1 VGQNKTFLEGKG
13 RKSSIGSH
21 PYSATIALEHIQEWA
36 WSGLRSSQFDFSLGL
51 SKEHF
56 IETVKNI
63 LRAKKVESDVEPVRK
78 GHFGEPAAASCVF
91 R

>member
-1 VGQNKTFLEGKG
+1 VWDKIRLFKRARVENH
-13 RKSSIGSH
+13 RSVPI
-21 PYSATIALEHIQEWA
+21 PIALEQIQEWA